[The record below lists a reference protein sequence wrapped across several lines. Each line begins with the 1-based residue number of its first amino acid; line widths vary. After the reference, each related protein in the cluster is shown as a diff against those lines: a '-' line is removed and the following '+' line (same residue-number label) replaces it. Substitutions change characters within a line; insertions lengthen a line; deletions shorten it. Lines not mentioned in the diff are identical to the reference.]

1 MKRKILVAF
10 DSNSVQKIVATAC
23 KNEDAVVKK
32 TGDGKAAFNLL
43 DKFNPDLV
51 VAETYLPVMSGIQL
65 CQKIKN
71 SNQFS
76 SIKVLLLTDQSEY
89 LTEKERLALRV
100 DGILAKP
107 FKAED
112 VFKKMNEVMGES
124 EGKEVR
130 EIKIIPGTK
139 DQASRQPGAN
149 PDEELESEEDEFESE
164 EDEFEEEDIELMDLA
179 IISNEVELAYFLAS
193 GQPSDSK
200 TDTSTE
206 NIEIIPG
213 TKDQASRQSS
223 ANPDKELESEEDEF
237 EEEDIELMDLGIIS
251 NEIEVA
257 YFLASGQV
265 SDTKTDTSTED
276 EGSPF
281 DQTDASPE
289 DQASSPGAEEET
301 MKFKPAM
308 EENAVNGSGSAT
320 TKPES
325 KVEHFLDG
333 LAQSMQSKEEL
344 TKIFQKISIQEPDL
358 DEKEI
363 TELSES
369 VVRTIQKVVKEAAPA
384 IVRSIIKEEITK
396 VVKTM
401 ESDLEEMEVFEIT
414 ESLIQT
420 IQKILIIQKLIK
432 EVTPDIVRDIIKEEI
447 PKFKK
452 LEEM

>member
-43 DKFNPDLV
+43 AKFNPDLV

-89 LTEKERLALRV
+89 LTEKERLALKV

-107 FKAED
+107 FKAEH
-112 VFKKMNEVMGES
+112 VSKKMNEVMGES
-124 EGKEVR
+124 EGEEVR
-130 EIKIIPGTK
+130 EIEIIPGTQ

-149 PDEELESEEDEFESE
+149 PDEELESE

-193 GQPSDSK
+193 GQVSDAE

-213 TKDQASRQSS
+213 TQYQASRQSGDD
-223 ANPDKELESEEDEF
+223 PDEELESEEDEF
-237 EEEDIELMDLGIIS
+237 EEEDIELMDLGVIS
-251 NEIEVA
+251 NEMEVA

-265 SDTKTDTSTED
+265 SDSKTDTSTED
-276 EGSPF
+276 EDSPF
-281 DQTDASPE
+281 DQTDASSE
-289 DQASSPGAEEET
+289 DRASSSGAEEET
-301 MKFKPAM
+301 MKIKPAK
-308 EENAVNGSGSAT
+308 EENAVNGSGSAK

-325 KVEHFLDG
+325 KVEHFLNG

-384 IVRSIIKEEITK
+384 IVRSIIKEEIAK
-396 VVKTM
+396 VVKKI
-401 ESDLEEMEVFEIT
+401 ESDLEEKEFFDLS